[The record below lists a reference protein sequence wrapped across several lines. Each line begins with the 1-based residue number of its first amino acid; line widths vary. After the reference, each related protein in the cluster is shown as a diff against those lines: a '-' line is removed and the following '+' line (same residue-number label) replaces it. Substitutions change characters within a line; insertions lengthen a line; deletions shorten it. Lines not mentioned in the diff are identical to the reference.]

1 MRIELVRSF
10 LTVVKEGSLTK
21 AAEKLFITQP
31 TLSHRI
37 AELENQLN
45 AKLII
50 RKKGIST
57 IQLTPAGAAFIPQA
71 EKWIQL
77 NAETENIIKAASKE
91 TLSFAT
97 SVSTGEVILNDFFS
111 IILDNFADRCTVT
124 ISILP
129 SSIIY
134 HRLELQE
141 TDFAVLANTRL
152 SNTAISLPIACEDFV
167 FIISKDAPIHPEIVH
182 PDTLD
187 PHKELFTDW
196 DSTYSIWHNY
206 WFGSGK
212 MPLLYNECTL
222 SLPALIRHP
231 GAWAIVPRSIA
242 LSMRD
247 RVQIC
252 ELSDPPSPRTFY
264 FVTQRRQKQP
274 YCDQIKALLINY
286 LDAKEGIQLL

>member
-1 MRIELVRSF
+1 MRIELVHSF

-50 RKKGIST
+50 RKKGVST

-111 IILDNFADRCTVT
+111 TILDNFADRCTVT
-124 ISILP
+124 ISIIP
-129 SSIIY
+129 
-134 HRLELQE
+134 
-141 TDFAVLANTRL
+141 
-152 SNTAISLPIACEDFV
+152 
-167 FIISKDAPIHPEIVH
+167 
-182 PDTLD
+182 
-187 PHKELFTDW
+187 
-196 DSTYSIWHNY
+196 
-206 WFGSGK
+206 
-212 MPLLYNECTL
+212 
-222 SLPALIRHP
+222 
-231 GAWAIVPRSIA
+231 
-242 LSMRD
+242 
-247 RVQIC
+247 
-252 ELSDPPSPRTFY
+252 
-264 FVTQRRQKQP
+264 
-274 YCDQIKALLINY
+274 
-286 LDAKEGIQLL
+286 